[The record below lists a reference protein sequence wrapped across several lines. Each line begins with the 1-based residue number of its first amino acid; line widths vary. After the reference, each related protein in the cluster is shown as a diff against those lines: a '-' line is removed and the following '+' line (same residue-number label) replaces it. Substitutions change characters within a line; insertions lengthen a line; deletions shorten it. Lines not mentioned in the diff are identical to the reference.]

1 MLVGGDGMN
10 ECFDDEYWEHHA
22 KEQLLKCKGCTGCPV
37 TYYPL
42 ATIVGY
48 GLECECVE
56 VKAYDTVDD

>member
-1 MLVGGDGMN
+1 MS

-22 KEQLLKCKGCTGCPV
+22 KQQLLKCKGCAGCPV

-56 VKAYDTVDD
+56 VKA